1 MDTGARL
8 PAWQWQN
15 PCLSKPS
22 LVSRCPFPRSICWTR
37 VVWPVLQL
45 LYLEKS
51 SGCPQNWRWQGE
63 IQVQKHHR
71 TNVENANHNSNPKAE
86 WMTFHITNRGKLYT
100 TTSPS
105 VRQGWCLWCQKLQ
118 CQRPLRK
125 FSHVEHN
132 ETTNA
137 TIVDAVQYL
146 MIVSRVS
153 ETFSGM
159 ITGIAQR
166 RKRKEPLKASSE
178 FLAKRGFI
186 RCPKKFC
193 TLYRTI
199 SDPTPFNRTIS
210 CCHMQRASVHQDL
223 CVWILGIHIS
233 WGPHANCIH
242 KRLLFAITKAC

>member
-1 MDTGARL
+1 
-8 PAWQWQN
+8 
-15 PCLSKPS
+15 
-22 LVSRCPFPRSICWTR
+22 
-37 VVWPVLQL
+37 
-45 LYLEKS
+45 
-51 SGCPQNWRWQGE
+51 
-63 IQVQKHHR
+63 
-71 TNVENANHNSNPKAE
+71 
-86 WMTFHITNRGKLYT
+86 MTFHITIGANCIRQPAHQCGKDGAFDARNCNVKGL
-100 TTSPS
+100 SESFPM
-105 VRQGWCLWCQKLQ
+105 L
-118 CQRPLRK
+118 
-125 FSHVEHN
+125 N
-132 ETTNA
+132 TTNA

-233 WGPHANCIH
+233 
-242 KRLLFAITKAC
+242 